1 MRKIKA
7 AIGTGILLTSLLSG
21 QALAADTSSQLVPLR
36 ATAESIGAQ
45 VGWDGATSTITVT
58 KGAKTLVVKLG
69 TNEATLN
76 GQPIPL
82 AQPIQLVADR
92 ALVPARLLESFG
104 VTNPLSVQ
112 VRYEGALETALFQP
126 EWAAD
131 FEAYATALFPFA
143 TTCPGMAYGV
153 AQDGQDLLLRSFGAR
168 NCEQGL
174 PMTTDTVMGIG
185 SSTKAFTA
193 VAIMQLVDGGKLSVD
208 DLVTKYIP
216 EYRTTN
222 PADADRTTIH
232 HLLTHSAGLP
242 PLPFLFNAMAE
253 SLDADPYAPPTA
265 KGMKPLKRVD
275 EMIDLIASAPIGQVA
290 DPGKL
295 FSYSNESY
303 TLLGEIVHQVS
314 GLSYEEYVTERILKP
329 AGMIHTVWTD
339 ADLPEVATLY
349 TLVPQP
355 DSPMGVGAL
364 ATPVWWNPG
373 VMNAAGGLRSTVQEM
388 LRFTEIFR
396 TGGLV
401 GETRLLSEQSVK
413 RMTTPYL
420 EADTGVS
427 YGYGLM
433 IKQVGD
439 LTVVQHGGANK
450 GVSAIFTVVPEKGL
464 TGVGLTNAS
473 GVPSEQILQGGLNL
487 AAGLPVTA
495 GTAPRPTIQV
505 DEASLAAY
513 AGTYAGG
520 EAAPATFTVE
530 NGALVFDQAGMRIPT
545 RPVGKD
551 EFALPLGAAE
561 ANVRFIADENGDYYA
576 ISIGFRVWRK
586 L

>member
-7 AIGTGILLTSLLSG
+7 ALGTGILLTSLLSG
-21 QALAADTSSQLVPLR
+21 QALAATKPTQLVPLR
-36 ATAESIGAQ
+36 AVAESIGAQ
-45 VGWDGATSTITVT
+45 VRWEAATSTVTVT
-58 KGAKTLVVKLG
+58 KGGSTLVVKLG
-69 TNEATLN
+69 TTEVTLN
-76 GQPIPL
+76 GQPVPL

-92 ALVPARLLESFG
+92 TLVPASLLESFG
-104 VTNPLSVQ
+104 ATNPLSVQ

-126 EWAAD
+126 TWAAD
-131 FEAYATALFPFA
+131 FETYAQTLFPFA
-143 TTCPGMAYGV
+143 TTCPGMAYGI
-153 AQDGQDLLLRSFGAR
+153 AQDGQEVLLRSFGAR
-168 NCEQGL
+168 DCEQSL

-193 VAIMQLVDGGKLSVD
+193 VAIMQLVDAGKLSVD

-232 HLLTHSAGLP
+232 HLMTHSAGLP
-242 PLPFLFNAMAE
+242 PLPILFSAMAE
-253 SLDADPYAPPTA
+253 SLDADPSVPPPL
-265 KGMKPLKRVD
+265 KGMKPLKSVT
-275 EMIDLIASAPIGQVA
+275 EMIDAIVAAPIGQV
-290 DPGKL
+290 DEPGKL

-314 GLSYEEYVTERILKP
+314 GLPYEEYVTERILKP

-349 TLVPQP
+349 TMVPQP
-355 DSPMGVGAL
+355 ESPLGVGAL
-364 ATPVWWNPG
+364 ATPVWWDLG
-373 VMNAAGGLRSTVQEM
+373 VMNPAGGLRSTVQDM

-401 GETRLLSEQSVK
+401 GETRLLSAASVK
-413 RMTTPYL
+413 QMITPYI
-420 EADTGVS
+420 EAETGVS
-427 YGYGLM
+427 YGYGVM
-433 IKQVGD
+433 IKQMGD
-439 LTVVQHGGANK
+439 LTVVEHGGANK
-450 GVSAIFTVVPEKGL
+450 GVAAIFSIIPEKGL
-464 TGVGLTNAS
+464 TGVGLTNAA
-473 GVPSEQILQGGLNL
+473 GIPSEMILHGGLNL
-487 AAGLPVTA
+487 AAGQPLMT

-505 DEASLAAY
+505 DEATLAKY

-530 NGALVFDQAGMRIPT
+530 NGTLVFDQAGMKLPT

-551 EFALPLGAAE
+551 EFALPLGAVE
-561 ANVRFIADENGDYYA
+561 ANVRFIADEKGDYYA
-576 ISIGFRVWRK
+576 ISIGFRIWRK

>member
-7 AIGTGILLTSLLSG
+7 ALGTGILLSSLLSG
-21 QALAADTSSQLVPLR
+21 QALAAEKTTQLVPLR
-36 ATAESIGAQ
+36 AVAESIGAQ
-45 VGWDGATSTITVT
+45 VRWEAATSTITVT
-58 KGAKTLVVKLG
+58 KGANTLVVKLG
-69 TNEATLN
+69 SNEATLN
-76 GQPIPL
+76 GQPVPL
-82 AQPIQLVADR
+82 AQPVQLVADR
-92 ALVPARLLESFG
+92 TLVPASLLESLG
-104 VTNPLSVQ
+104 VTNPLGVQ

-126 EWAAD
+126 KWAAE
-131 FEAYATALFPFA
+131 FETYAKTLFPFA
-143 TTCPGMAYGV
+143 TTCPGMAFGV

-193 VAIMQLVDGGKLSVD
+193 VAIMQLVDTGELSVD

-242 PLPFLFNAMAE
+242 PLPILFSAMAE
-253 SLDADPYAPPTA
+253 SLDADPYAPPTL
-265 KGMKPLKRVD
+265 KGMKPLESIP
-275 EMIDLIASAPIGQVA
+275 EMIDLITAAPIGQVA
-290 DPGKL
+290 EPGKL

-303 TLLGEIVHQVS
+303 ALLGEIVHRVS

-329 AGMIHTVWTD
+329 ADMIHTVWTD

-349 TLVPQP
+349 TIVPQP

-364 ATPVWWNPG
+364 PTPVWWNPG

-413 RMTTPYL
+413 RMTTPYIQ
-420 EADTGVS
+420 ADTGVF

-450 GVSAIFTVVPEKGL
+450 GVAAIFTVVPEKGL
-464 TGVGLTNAS
+464 TGVGLTNAA
-473 GVPSEQILQGGLNL
+473 GIPSEQILQGGLNL

-495 GTAPRPTIQV
+495 GTESRPTIQV
-505 DEASLAAY
+505 DEQSLAAY
-513 AGTYAGG
+513 VGTYAGG

-530 NGALVFDQAGMRIPT
+530 NGTLVFDQAGLKLPT
-545 RPVGKD
+545 RPIGKD
-551 EFALPLGAAE
+551 EFAIPLGAVE
-561 ANVRFIADENGDYYA
+561 ANVSFIADEKGDYYA